1 MVKKALLIGINYYN
15 VPGATLNGCIND
27 ITNMKNVLVTNYGYT
42 ENDIVMLRD
51 DSTSYRQPTAQN
63 IVGWLNALIAIS
75 PQCEE
80 VFFHYSGHGSSIRD
94 TNGDERT
101 GLDSVIVPVD
111 FQSVG
116 VIVDDLIFSLV
127 KNSKCRTMLLFDSCN
142 SGSVCDLIWS
152 YEYTGG
158 NNYKR
163 SQINNFEVSNK
174 NIYCIS
180 GCKDTQTS
188 ADIYDSE
195 DKQYEGAFTDSFIRS
210 LKNNNYSG
218 SLLKIYKDTCA
229 ILSIKGYTQKP
240 LLSSTSPNI
249 TYSIQKKPASKY
261 TMLFD
266 GVGGFP
272 TLSVG
277 EPSSRKSIESNRN
290 FVDSRSIVKM
300 HVSKKPSIK
309 MSLLF

>member
-1 MVKKALLIGINYYN
+1 MVKKALLVGINYYS

-27 ITNMKNVLVTNYGYT
+27 ITNMKNTLITNYGYT

-51 DSTSYRQPTAQN
+51 DSTAYSQPTAQN
-63 IVGWLNALIAIS
+63 IYGWLRALIAIS

-80 VFFHYSGHGSSIRD
+80 VWFHYSGHGSSIRD

-101 GLDSVIVPVD
+101 GLDSIIVPVD

-127 KNSKCRTMLLFDSCN
+127 RQSKCRTMLLFDSCN

-152 YEYTGG
+152 YEYTNG
-158 NNYKR
+158 NNYVR
-163 SQINNFEVSNK
+163 SQINKFEVSNK
-174 NIYCIS
+174 NIFCIS

-195 DKQYEGAFTDSFIRS
+195 DRQYEGAFTDSFIRS
-210 LKNNNYSG
+210 LKSNNYSG
-218 SLLKIYKDTCA
+218 SLLKIYKDTCT
-229 ILSIKGYTQKP
+229 IISSKGYSQKP

-249 TYSIQKKPASKY
+249 TYVIQKKPSSKY
-261 TMLFD
+261 LMLIN

-272 TLSVG
+272 TVSIG
-277 EPSSRKSIESNRN
+277 EPSKKSVLNDVRRAT
-290 FVDSRSIVKM
+290 DDVKM
-300 HVSKKPSIK
+300 SIPFARKASIK
-309 MSLLF
+309 MPLLF